1 MRPRERCHLPIRS
14 LSHPFAAGFT
24 LIETMI
30 VFLLLGIV
38 TMLGWPAL
46 NSSLEHHRLAGAA
59 SEIVTALEFAQLR
72 ALSGRDTR
80 VVIGAPQDRIA
91 VRQYQTSADF
101 FGGGDE
107 LNETDVENGTYELM
121 QYPLNKGTDYE
132 IKLTDEGRFQGVD
145 IIASDFNVEAPV
157 TFDTLGAPSKG
168 GTVTLAMGGRQMVV
182 TLDALTGKVTVSE

>member
-1 MRPRERCHLPIRS
+1 MKHRERCHLPAFNPGR
-14 LSHPFAAGFT
+14 PFSAGFT
-24 LIETMI
+24 LMETMI
-30 VFLLLGIV
+30 VFLLLGII

-46 NSSLEHHRLAGAA
+46 NASLEHHRLAGAA

-80 VVIGAPQDRIA
+80 VVIGAPQDRVA
-91 VRQYQTSADF
+91 VRQYQTPADF

-107 LNETDVENGTYELM
+107 LNEADVENGTYELM

-132 IKLTDEGRFQGVD
+132 IELTDEGRFQGVD
-145 IIASDFNVEAPV
+145 ITASDFNVAAPV
-157 TFDTLGAPSKG
+157 FFDTLGAPSKG

>member
-1 MRPRERCHLPIRS
+1 MRPRERCHFSICS
-14 LSHPFAAGFT
+14 LSRSFSAGFT
-24 LIETMI
+24 LMETMI
-30 VFLLLGIV
+30 VFLLLGII

-46 NSSLEHHRLAGAA
+46 NSSLEHHRLSGAA

-91 VRQYQTSADF
+91 VRQYKTPADL

-107 LNETDVENGTYELM
+107 LPENDVENETFELM
-121 QYPLNKGTDYE
+121 GNPMNKGTNYV
-132 IKLTDEGRFQGVD
+132 IRLSDESRFKGVD
-145 IIASDFNVEAPV
+145 ITASDFNTEAPV
-157 TFDTLGAPSKG
+157 RFDALGSPSKG
-168 GTVTLAMGGRQMVV
+168 GTVTLAYGSRQMVV